1 MPVGTCLG
9 DQSLVI
15 VVEDRSQ
22 GDSLLWTLIFASF
35 HKCGNNQEPL
45 STLQTICMSLEI
57 SHSES
62 NEDALLNSLRQTFVS
77 VGGEKMNMWRCC
89 SEANTYKKIMLQWDP
104 RNDSSAGCSCRAR
117 KNLGRCNWMG
127 VAFLS
132 PFLYAFY
139 ASFFELNN
147 TPKSKLWRAKALI
160 FAAIDPQHNGSATK
174 VLLSWAMLQQVG
186 VPETN
191 PPPWPSTLDCPS
203 VGVSNNHP
211 NTDVALKSWNHEI
224 CDWSKSD

>member
-127 VAFLS
+127 WHFWVLS
-132 PFLYAFY
+132 FMHFMQAQFWI
-139 ASFFELNN
+139 E
-147 TPKSKLWRAKALI
+147 
-160 FAAIDPQHNGSATK
+160 QHLPAQIM
-174 VLLSWAMLQQVG
+174 A
-186 VPETN
+186 
-191 PPPWPSTLDCPS
+191 C
-203 VGVSNNHP
+203 
-211 NTDVALKSWNHEI
+211 
-224 CDWSKSD
+224 